1 MKEADKEEYEKNVDG
16 WIKMSNERGQK
27 VKGGGGI
34 PRFKDTFI
42 VYMVA
47 VSEGQLDRFS
57 YL

>member
-27 VKGGGGI
+27 VKI

-57 YL
+57 YM

>member
-27 VKGGGGI
+27 VKGGGI

-57 YL
+57 YM